1 MFKWLK
7 RLFKGQHDEV
17 PPEEGGPVK
26 DTAREGKDEINRGVF
41 YLYGIIGAQILL
53 VLGLM
58 IGIMVIGKVIT
69 TPLWIFLFTM
79 IVGVAGFIYV
89 YRKAKR
95 QLRKFREALNNMN
108 LSDRNFEISLM
119 GGMLTMRVEQAN
131 RPLLEAPQVRPAPP
145 AIEGDTIDATPSQS
159 N

>member
-1 MFKWLK
+1 MIQWMK
-7 RLFKGQHDEV
+7 RLFKRQGDV
-17 PPEEGGPVK
+17 ATPEEGVPVK
-26 DTAREGKDEINRGVF
+26 DPAKEGKDEINRGVF

-58 IGIMVIGKVIT
+58 VGIMVIGKVIS
-69 TPLWIFLFTM
+69 TPLWIFLFTF
-79 IVGVAGFIYV
+79 IVGIAGFVYV

-95 QLRKFREALNNMN
+95 QLKKFREALNNMD

-131 RPLLEAPQVRPAPP
+131 RPLLEAPRRPAPP
-145 AIEGDTIDATPSQS
+145 AIESEPIDATPSQTS
-159 N
+159 